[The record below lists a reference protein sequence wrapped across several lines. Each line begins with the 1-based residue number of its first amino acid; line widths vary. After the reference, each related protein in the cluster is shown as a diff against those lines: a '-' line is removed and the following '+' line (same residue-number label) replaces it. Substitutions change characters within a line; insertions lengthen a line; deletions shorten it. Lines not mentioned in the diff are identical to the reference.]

1 MLSELNKNKLFQ
13 TKIHFKVILGEGL
26 RIISENNKKLNVY
39 HSIFRRYIYCLESVN
54 LLITDF
60 DNDTKY
66 REQTIAIVLRAS
78 LLDYLT
84 TLYLRTFHAEKKA
97 GVKSLKSS
105 YDEEFDKLLSEQI
118 RRILTVSSKDKN
130 TSAYNHDSFRNS
142 VDTMYLNFRTLFDD
156 SKPIDY
162 EKPANSLKY
171 KRQDDIS
178 STAIRNRLDHFAKN
192 LKGIDYLHVFSLYDI
207 YSKYDHFGV
216 MSMLLEHM
224 DINEVCDNMLWSVF
238 HITDGISFCVD
249 LLKDEVGCKS
259 DFDKLLNE
267 IDYLRGV
274 IYTKT
279 YWLSDEYKEKHK

>member
-1 MLSELNKNKLFQ
+1 MLSELNENKLFQ
-13 TKIHFKVILGEGL
+13 TKIHFRRILDEGF
-26 RIISENNKKLNVY
+26 RIINENNNQLNVY
-39 HSIFRRYIYCLESVN
+39 HSIFKRYIYCLETIN
-54 LLITDF
+54 ILIVDF
-60 DNDTKY
+60 DVDKKH
-66 REQTIAIVLRAS
+66 REQSIAIVLRAS

-84 TLYLRTFHAEKKA
+84 TLYLRTYYAEKKA
-97 GVKSLKSS
+97 GIKSLKSS

-118 RRILTVSSKDKN
+118 RRILTVSNKDKS
-130 TSAYNHDSFRNS
+130 TSAYNHESFCKS
-142 VDTMYLNFRTLFDD
+142 VDTMRKNFSYVFDN

-162 EKPANSLKY
+162 DKPENSLKY

-178 STAIRNRLDHFAKN
+178 PSVIRKRLDNYSKN
-192 LKGIDYLHVFSLYDI
+192 LNGIDYLHVFSLYDI

-224 DINEVCDNMLWSVF
+224 DINEVCFNMLWSVF

-249 LLKDEVGCKS
+249 LMKDVAGSKS
-259 DFDKLLNE
+259 DYEKILKE

-279 YWLSDEYKEKHK
+279 YWLSEEYKEKNK